1 MHTSLKC
8 GAKPPKLSNKYQ
20 QDNTFTGTAMIQSR
34 KKKPK
39 SRTIQHC
46 YLQIHISNT
55 SKAALH
61 AMS

>member
-34 KKKPK
+34 
-39 SRTIQHC
+39 
-46 YLQIHISNT
+46 
-55 SKAALH
+55 
-61 AMS
+61 